1 MRHFTNRF
9 LWVAA
14 LLAASTASR
23 PLLAQ
28 GGPAGGGSACCI
40 VSTQAATA
48 EEAKWLSFMREEEK
62 FARDVYAQLFSKW
75 KLRLFDNISRAE
87 QRHYEAV
94 GVLLTR
100 YAVADPASGLPAGV
114 YSDARLNALYATLMG
129 QGLTSIQEAL
139 AVGIAI
145 EKQDVS
151 DLESALKETAGTDI
165 KAVYANLMTGSLSHL
180 ESFEHVLE
188 ITQAL
193 Q

>member
-48 EEAKWLSFMREEEK
+48 EEAKWLCFMREEDK